1 LLTRKLYYYVLHV
14 KNMLFTSLQFDLKP
28 RKQEGSRMQDLNKS
42 VNLESKC
49 AKIKTTP
56 LEESVN

>member
-1 LLTRKLYYYVLHV
+1 
-14 KNMLFTSLQFDLKP
+14 MLFTSLQFDFENP
-28 RKQEGSRMQDLNKS
+28 RKQEGSKMQDLNKS

-56 LEESVN
+56 LEEPVN